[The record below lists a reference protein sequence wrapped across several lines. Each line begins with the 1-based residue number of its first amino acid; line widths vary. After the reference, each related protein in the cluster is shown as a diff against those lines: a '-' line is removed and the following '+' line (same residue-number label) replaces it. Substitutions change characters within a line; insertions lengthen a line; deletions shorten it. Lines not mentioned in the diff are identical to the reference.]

1 METHLSSPYQSS
13 AHVPM
18 WTGPWISQKCAIR
31 LLPEISKSYEENHLV
46 VTVLCIYRKQSVQW
60 CYYVDF
66 FPPNL
71 SNWYNFYKIQDFLV
85 SRPNQQMCEEAAEST
100 FI

>member
-31 LLPEISKSYEENHLV
+31 LLPEISKSYEENH
-46 VTVLCIYRKQSVQW
+46 
-60 CYYVDF
+60 
-66 FPPNL
+66 
-71 SNWYNFYKIQDFLV
+71 
-85 SRPNQQMCEEAAEST
+85 
-100 FI
+100 